1 VIGPIFDSMN
11 QRLLT
16 GTALALS
23 GVVLAAIQVLHAI
36 QQTRIPVAVA
46 VDALPFA
53 AMGLAIAYAG
63 VWLARDTTFE
73 GATSR
78 AAAWAAGGT
87 VAFAAIAALLLFSQ
101 RVTSGSLARASYL
114 TVDLVTVGALAGVL
128 VGLYDARS
136 RSRLRELAAER
147 DRIEAFA
154 GKAADV
160 NNYGRAI
167 ASAPSVDGVAA
178 FVVEAFGTIT
188 GMEETAVIRLSDGDA
203 VALANTIRTVPV
215 DVVAEFAQTVRTQQ
229 QGEVTVHD
237 RPFPVDLS
245 ESVTDCVSA
254 VVLNDEGTMT
264 VVVSV
269 TTDGT
274 TVGEEDQKLLELIV
288 SHASVRM
295 ATFDRQPAD
304 KGYTDQ

>member
-1 VIGPIFDSMN
+1 MN
-11 QRLLT
+11 QRLLA
-16 GTALALS
+16 GAALALS
-23 GVVLAAIQVLHAI
+23 GVALAAIQVLHAV

-53 AMGLAIAYAG
+53 AMGLAVAYAG
-63 VWLARDTTFE
+63 VWLARNTTFE
-73 GATSR
+73 GATPR
-78 AAAWAAGGT
+78 VTAWAAGGIA
-87 VAFAAIAALLLFSQ
+87 VFAAVAALLLFSQ
-101 RVTSGSLARASYL
+101 RVTGGSLARASYL

-136 RSRLRELAAER
+136 RGRRRELAAER

-178 FVVEAFGTIT
+178 FVVEAFGTMT
-188 GMEETAVIRLSDGDA
+188 GMEETAVVRLDDRDA

-215 DVVAEFAQTVRTQQ
+215 DVVGEFAKAVRTQQ

-237 RPFPVDLS
+237 RPFPVDLPD
-245 ESVTDCVSA
+245 SVTDCVSA
-254 VVLNDEGTMT
+254 VVLDDADTTT
-264 VVVSV
+264 VVISV
-269 TTDGT
+269 TTDET
-274 TVGEEDQKLLELIV
+274 TVGEEDRKLLELIV

-295 ATFDRQPAD
+295 ATLGRQAAEEEQP
-304 KGYTDQ
+304 GR

>member
-1 VIGPIFDSMN
+1 MN

-16 GTALALS
+16 GAALAVS
-23 GVVLAAIQVLHAI
+23 GVVLAAMQVFHAV

-46 VDALPFA
+46 VDALPFV
-53 AMGLAIAYAG
+53 AMGLAVTYAG
-63 VWLARDTTFE
+63 VWLARDTAFE

-78 AAAWAAGGT
+78 VAAWAAGGT
-87 VAFAAIAALLLFSQ
+87 VTFAAVAALLLFSQ

-147 DRIEAFA
+147 DRVEAFA

-178 FVVEAFGTIT
+178 FVVEAFGTMT
-188 GMEETAVIRLSDGDA
+188 DMEETAVIQLRDGDA
-203 VALANTIRTVPV
+203 VALANTVRTVPV
-215 DVVAEFAQTVRTQQ
+215 DVVAEFAQAVRAQE
-229 QGEVTVHD
+229 QGAVIVHD
-237 RPFPVDLS
+237 RPFPVDIP
-245 ESVTDCVSA
+245 ESVTDCVST
-254 VVLNDEGTMT
+254 VVLDDEDETT
-264 VVVSV
+264 VVISV
-269 TTDGT
+269 TTDET
-274 TVGEEDQKLLELIV
+274 TVGEEDQKLLELLV

-295 ATFDRQPAD
+295 ATLDRQSAD
-304 KGYTDQ
+304 EEPTGQ

>member
-1 VIGPIFDSMN
+1 MN

-16 GTALALS
+16 GAALALS
-23 GVVLAAIQVLHAI
+23 GVVLAAIQVLHAV

-73 GATSR
+73 GAASR
-78 AAAWAAGGT
+78 VAAWAAGGT
-87 VAFAAIAALLLFSQ
+87 VTFAAVAALLLFSQ
-101 RVTSGSLARASYL
+101 RVTSGSLARASYV

-178 FVVEAFGTIT
+178 FVVEAFGTMT
-188 GMEETAVIRLSDGDA
+188 GMEETAVIRLRDGDA

-215 DVVAEFAQTVRTQQ
+215 DAVGSLAREVRTQQ

-237 RPFPVDLS
+237 RPFAVDFP

-254 VVLNDEGTMT
+254 VVLDDADTTT
-264 VVVSV
+264 VVLSV
-269 TTDGT
+269 TTDET
-274 TVGEEDQKLLELIV
+274 TVGEEDTKLLELIV
-288 SHASVRM
+288 SHASVRL
-295 ATFDRQPAD
+295 ATLNRQAVDKDPTDR
-304 KGYTDQ
+304 

>member
-1 VIGPIFDSMN
+1 MN

-16 GTALALS
+16 GAALALS
-23 GVVLAAIQVLHAI
+23 GVVLAAIQVLHGI

-73 GATSR
+73 GATPR
-78 AAAWAAGGT
+78 VAAWAAGGT
-87 VAFAAIAALLLFSQ
+87 VTFAAVAALLLFSQ
-101 RVTSGSLARASYL
+101 RVTSGSLARASYV

-136 RSRLRELAAER
+136 RSRLRELEAER

-178 FVVEAFGTIT
+178 FVVEAFSTMT
-188 GMEETAVIRLSDGDA
+188 GMEETAVIRISDDRTA
-203 VALANTIRTVPV
+203 TLANTIRTVPAD
-215 DVVAEFAQTVRTQQ
+215 DVGEFAHAVRTQQ

-237 RPFPVDLS
+237 RPFPVDIS

-254 VVLNDEGTMT
+254 VVLNDEDRAT
-264 VVVSV
+264 VVLSV
-269 TTDGT
+269 TTAET
-274 TVGEEDQKLLELIV
+274 TVGEEDRKLLELLV

-295 ATFDRQPAD
+295 ATLDRQSVD
-304 KGYTDQ
+304 SEHTGQ

>member
-1 VIGPIFDSMN
+1 MN

-16 GTALALS
+16 GAALALS
-23 GVVLAAIQVLHAI
+23 GVVLAAIQVLHAV

-46 VDALPFA
+46 VDALPLA

-73 GATSR
+73 GAASR
-78 AAAWAAGGT
+78 VAAWAAGGT
-87 VAFAAIAALLLFSQ
+87 VTFAAVAALLLFSQ
-101 RVTSGSLARASYL
+101 RVTSGSLARASYV

-178 FVVEAFGTIT
+178 FVVEAFGTMT
-188 GMEETAVIRLSDGDA
+188 GMEETAVIRLRDGDA

-215 DVVAEFAQTVRTQQ
+215 DAVGSLAREVRTQQ

-237 RPFPVDLS
+237 RPFAVDFP

-254 VVLNDEGTMT
+254 VVLDDADTTT
-264 VVVSV
+264 VVLSV
-269 TTDGT
+269 TTDET
-274 TVGEEDQKLLELIV
+274 TVGEEDTKLLELIV
-288 SHASVRM
+288 SHASVRL
-295 ATFDRQPAD
+295 ATLDRQAVD
-304 KGYTDQ
+304 KDPTDR

>member
-1 VIGPIFDSMN
+1 MN

-16 GTALALS
+16 GAALALS
-23 GVVLAAIQVLHAI
+23 GVVLAAIQVLHAV

-63 VWLARDTTFE
+63 VWLARDTTSE
-73 GATSR
+73 GAASR
-78 AAAWAAGGT
+78 VAAWAAGGT
-87 VAFAAIAALLLFSQ
+87 VTFAAVAALLLFSQ
-101 RVTSGSLARASYL
+101 RVTSGSLARASYV

-178 FVVEAFGTIT
+178 FVVEAFGTMT
-188 GMEETAVIRLSDGDA
+188 GMEETAVIRLRDGDA

-215 DVVAEFAQTVRTQQ
+215 DAVGSLAREVRTQQ

-237 RPFPVDLS
+237 RPFAVDFP

-254 VVLNDEGTMT
+254 VVLDDADTTT
-264 VVVSV
+264 VVLSV
-269 TTDGT
+269 TTDET
-274 TVGEEDQKLLELIV
+274 TVGEEDTKLLELIV
-288 SHASVRM
+288 SHASVRL
-295 ATFDRQPAD
+295 ATLDRQAVD
-304 KGYTDQ
+304 KDPTDR

>member
-1 VIGPIFDSMN
+1 MN

-16 GTALALS
+16 GAALAVS
-23 GVVLAAIQVLHAI
+23 GVVLAAMQVFHAV

-46 VDALPFA
+46 VDALPFV
-53 AMGLAIAYAG
+53 AMGLAVTYAG
-63 VWLARDTTFE
+63 VWLARDTAFE

-78 AAAWAAGGT
+78 VAAWAAGGT
-87 VAFAAIAALLLFSQ
+87 VTFAAVAALLLFSQ

-147 DRIEAFA
+147 DRVEAFA

-178 FVVEAFGTIT
+178 FVVEAFGTMT
-188 GMEETAVIRLSDGDA
+188 GMEETAVIQLRDGDA
-203 VALANTIRTVPV
+203 VALANTVRTVPV
-215 DVVAEFAQTVRTQQ
+215 DVVAEFAQAVRAQE
-229 QGEVTVHD
+229 QGAVIVHD
-237 RPFPVDLS
+237 RPFPVDIP

-254 VVLNDEGTMT
+254 VVLDDEDETT
-264 VVVSV
+264 VVISV
-269 TTDGT
+269 TTDET
-274 TVGEEDQKLLELIV
+274 TVGEEDQKLLELLV

-295 ATFDRQPAD
+295 ATLNRQSAD
-304 KGYTDQ
+304 EELTGQ

>member
-1 VIGPIFDSMN
+1 MN

-16 GTALALS
+16 GAALAVS
-23 GVVLAAIQVLHAI
+23 GVVLAAMQVFHAV

-53 AMGLAIAYAG
+53 AMGLAVAYAG
-63 VWLARDTTFE
+63 VWLARDTAFE

-78 AAAWAAGGT
+78 VAAWAAGGT
-87 VAFAAIAALLLFSQ
+87 VTFAAVAALLLFSQ

-147 DRIEAFA
+147 DRVEAFA

-178 FVVEAFGTIT
+178 FVVEAFGTMT
-188 GMEETAVIRLSDGDA
+188 GMEETAVIQLRDGDA
-203 VALANTIRTVPV
+203 VALANTVRTVPV
-215 DVVAEFAQTVRTQQ
+215 DVVAEFAQAVRAQQ

-237 RPFPVDLS
+237 RPFSVDIP
-245 ESVTDCVSA
+245 EAVTDCVSA
-254 VVLNDEGTMT
+254 VILDDEDETT
-264 VVVSV
+264 VVLSV
-269 TTDGT
+269 TTDET
-274 TVGEEDQKLLELIV
+274 TVGEEDQKLLELLV

-295 ATFDRQPAD
+295 ATLDRQSAD
-304 KGYTDQ
+304 EEPTGQ

>member
-1 VIGPIFDSMN
+1 MN

-16 GTALALS
+16 GAALAFS
-23 GVVLAAIQVLHAI
+23 GVVLAAIQVLHAV

-46 VDALPFA
+46 VDAIPFA
-53 AMGLAIAYAG
+53 VMGLAIAYAG
-63 VWLARDTTFE
+63 VWLARDTTDE
-73 GATSR
+73 R
-78 AAAWAAGGT
+78 AASRVAVWAAGGT
-87 VAFAAIAALLLFSQ
+87 VAFAAVAALLLFSQ
-101 RVTSGSLARASYL
+101 RVTTGTLARASFL
-114 TVDLVTVGALAGVL
+114 TVDLVTVGALAGAL

-136 RSRLRELAAER
+136 RSRLRELEAER

-160 NNYGRAI
+160 NNYGQAI
-167 ASAPSVDGVAA
+167 ASAPSADGVAA
-178 FVVEAFGTIT
+178 YVIEAFSTMT

-215 DVVAEFAQTVRTQQ
+215 DVVGSFAHAVRTQQ

-237 RPFPVDLS
+237 RPFPVDIS

-254 VVLNDEGTMT
+254 VVLDDDGATT

-269 TTDGT
+269 TTDDT
-274 TVGEEDQKLLELIV
+274 TVGDEDRKLLELIV
-288 SHASVRM
+288 SHASVRL
-295 ATFDRQPAD
+295 ATLDRRSVD
-304 KGYTDQ
+304 EDDTSR

>member
-1 VIGPIFDSMN
+1 MN

-16 GTALALS
+16 GAALALS
-23 GVVLAAIQVLHAI
+23 GVVLAAIQVLHAV

-63 VWLARDTTFE
+63 GWLARDTTFE
-73 GATSR
+73 GAASR
-78 AAAWAAGGT
+78 VAAWAAGGT
-87 VAFAAIAALLLFSQ
+87 VTFAAVAALLLFSQ
-101 RVTSGSLARASYL
+101 RVTSGSLARASYV

-178 FVVEAFGTIT
+178 FVVEAFGTMT
-188 GMEETAVIRLSDGDA
+188 GMEETAVIRLRDGDA

-215 DVVAEFAQTVRTQQ
+215 DAVGSLAREVRTQQ

-237 RPFPVDLS
+237 RPFAVDFP

-254 VVLNDEGTMT
+254 VVLDDADTTT
-264 VVVSV
+264 VVLSV
-269 TTDGT
+269 TTDET
-274 TVGEEDQKLLELIV
+274 TVGEEDTKLLELIV
-288 SHASVRM
+288 SHASVRL
-295 ATFDRQPAD
+295 ATLNRQAVDKDPTDR
-304 KGYTDQ
+304 

>member
-1 VIGPIFDSMN
+1 
-11 QRLLT
+11 
-16 GTALALS
+16 
-23 GVVLAAIQVLHAI
+23 
-36 QQTRIPVAVA
+36 
-46 VDALPFA
+46 
-53 AMGLAIAYAG
+53 MGLAVTYAG
-63 VWLARDTTFE
+63 VWLARDTAFE

-78 AAAWAAGGT
+78 VAAWAAGGT
-87 VAFAAIAALLLFSQ
+87 VTFAAVAALLLFSQ

-147 DRIEAFA
+147 DRVEAFA

-178 FVVEAFGTIT
+178 FVVEAFGTMT
-188 GMEETAVIRLSDGDA
+188 GMEETAVIQLRDGDA
-203 VALANTIRTVPV
+203 VALANTVRTVPV
-215 DVVAEFAQTVRTQQ
+215 DVVAEFAQAVRAQE
-229 QGEVTVHD
+229 QGAVIVHD
-237 RPFPVDLS
+237 RPFPVDIP

-254 VVLNDEGTMT
+254 AVLDDEDETT
-264 VVVSV
+264 VVISV
-269 TTDGT
+269 TTDET
-274 TVGEEDQKLLELIV
+274 TVGEEDQKLLELLV

-295 ATFDRQPAD
+295 ATLDRQSAD
-304 KGYTDQ
+304 EEPTGQ

>member
-1 VIGPIFDSMN
+1 MN

-16 GTALALS
+16 GAALAVS
-23 GVVLAAIQVLHAI
+23 GVVLAAMQVFHAV

-46 VDALPFA
+46 VDALPFV
-53 AMGLAIAYAG
+53 AMGLAVTYAG
-63 VWLARDTTFE
+63 VWLARDTAFE

-78 AAAWAAGGT
+78 VAAWAAGGT
-87 VAFAAIAALLLFSQ
+87 VTFAAVAALLLFSQ

-147 DRIEAFA
+147 DRVEAFA

-178 FVVEAFGTIT
+178 FVVEAFGTMT
-188 GMEETAVIRLSDGDA
+188 GMEETAVIQLRDGDA
-203 VALANTIRTVPV
+203 VALANTVRTVPV
-215 DVVAEFAQTVRTQQ
+215 DVVAEFAQAVRAQE
-229 QGEVTVHD
+229 QGAVIVHD
-237 RPFPVDLS
+237 RPFPVDIP

-254 VVLNDEGTMT
+254 VVLDDEDETT
-264 VVVSV
+264 VVISV
-269 TTDGT
+269 TTDET
-274 TVGEEDQKLLELIV
+274 TVGEEDQKLLELLV

-295 ATFDRQPAD
+295 ATLDRQSAD
-304 KGYTDQ
+304 EELTGQ

>member
-1 VIGPIFDSMN
+1 MN
-11 QRLLT
+11 QRPLT
-16 GTALALS
+16 GAALAVF
-23 GVVLAAIQVLHAI
+23 GVVLAAIQVFHAV

-53 AMGLAIAYAG
+53 AMSLAIVYAG
-63 VWLARDTTFE
+63 VWLARDTAFE

-78 AAAWAAGGT
+78 VAAWAAGGT
-87 VAFAAIAALLLFSQ
+87 VTFAAVAALLLFSQ

-147 DRIEAFA
+147 DRVEAFA
-154 GKAADV
+154 GKAADL

-178 FVVEAFGTIT
+178 FVVEAFGTMT
-188 GMEETAVIRLSDGDA
+188 GMEETAVIHLRDGDA
-203 VALANTIRTVPV
+203 VALANTVRTVPV
-215 DVVAEFAQTVRTQQ
+215 GAVAEFAQAVRAQQ
-229 QGEVTVHD
+229 QGKVTVHD
-237 RPFPVDLS
+237 RPFPVDIP
-245 ESVTDCVSA
+245 EAVTDCVSA
-254 VVLNDEGTMT
+254 VVLDDEDETT
-264 VVVSV
+264 VVLSV
-269 TTDGT
+269 TTDET
-274 TVGEEDQKLLELIV
+274 TVGEEDQKLLELLV

-295 ATFDRQPAD
+295 ATIDRQSAD
-304 KGYTDQ
+304 EESTGQ

>member
-1 VIGPIFDSMN
+1 MN

-16 GTALALS
+16 GAALALF
-23 GVVLAAIQVLHAI
+23 GVVLAAMQVVHAV

-254 VVLNDEGTMT
+254 VVLNDEGTTT

-304 KGYTDQ
+304 KGYTGQ

>member
-1 VIGPIFDSMN
+1 MN
-11 QRLLT
+11 QRSLT
-16 GTALALS
+16 GAALALS
-23 GVVLAAIQVLHAI
+23 GVVLAAIQVLHAV

-78 AAAWAAGGT
+78 VAAWAAGGT
-87 VAFAAIAALLLFSQ
+87 VAFAAIAALLLFTQ

-136 RSRLRELAAER
+136 RSRLHELAAER

-154 GKAADV
+154 DKAADV

-188 GMEETAVIRLSDGDA
+188 GMEETAVVRLNDGDA

-215 DVVAEFAQTVRTQQ
+215 DVVGSFAQTVRTQQ

-254 VVLNDEGTMT
+254 VVLGDEGTTT
-264 VVVSV
+264 VVISV

-295 ATFDRQPAD
+295 AALDRRPAD

>member
-1 VIGPIFDSMN
+1 MN

-23 GVVLAAIQVLHAI
+23 GVVLAAMQALHAF
-36 QQTRIPVAVA
+36 QQTRIPVAIA

-78 AAAWAAGGT
+78 VAAWAAGGT

-136 RSRLRELAAER
+136 RGRLRELAAER

-178 FVVEAFGTIT
+178 FVVEAFGTMT
-188 GMEETAVIRLSDGDA
+188 GMEETAVIRLRDGDA
-203 VALANTIRTVPV
+203 VVLANTVRTVSA
-215 DVVAEFAQTVRTQQ
+215 DVVGEFARAVRTQQ
-229 QGEVTVHD
+229 QGAVTVHD
-237 RPFPVDLS
+237 RPFPVDIP

-254 VVLNDEGTMT
+254 VVLGDEDTTT
-264 VVVSV
+264 VVLSV
-269 TTDGT
+269 ATDET
-274 TVGEEDQKLLELIV
+274 TVGEEDEKLLELIV

-295 ATFDRQPAD
+295 ATLDRQSAD
-304 KGYTDQ
+304 REPTET

>member
-1 VIGPIFDSMN
+1 MN

-16 GTALALS
+16 GAALAVS
-23 GVVLAAIQVLHAI
+23 GVVLAAMQVFHAV

-53 AMGLAIAYAG
+53 AMGLAVTYAG
-63 VWLARDTTFE
+63 VWLARDTALE

-78 AAAWAAGGT
+78 VAAWAAGGT
-87 VAFAAIAALLLFSQ
+87 VTFAAVAALLLFSQ

-147 DRIEAFA
+147 DRVEAFA

-178 FVVEAFGTIT
+178 FVVEAFGTMT
-188 GMEETAVIRLSDGDA
+188 GMEETAVIQLRDGDA
-203 VALANTIRTVPV
+203 VALANTVRTVPV
-215 DVVAEFAQTVRTQQ
+215 DVVAEFAQAVRAQE
-229 QGEVTVHD
+229 QGAVIVHD
-237 RPFPVDLS
+237 RPFPIDIP

-254 VVLNDEGTMT
+254 VVLDDEDETT
-264 VVVSV
+264 VVISV
-269 TTDGT
+269 TTDET
-274 TVGEEDQKLLELIV
+274 TVGEEDQKLLELLV

-295 ATFDRQPAD
+295 ATLDRQSAD
-304 KGYTDQ
+304 EEPTEQ

>member
-1 VIGPIFDSMN
+1 MN
-11 QRLLT
+11 QRSLT
-16 GTALALS
+16 GAALALS
-23 GVVLAAIQVLHAI
+23 GVVLAAIQVLHAV

-78 AAAWAAGGT
+78 VAAWAAGGT
-87 VAFAAIAALLLFSQ
+87 VAFAAIAALLLFTQ

-136 RSRLRELAAER
+136 RSRLHELAAER

-154 GKAADV
+154 DKAADV

-188 GMEETAVIRLSDGDA
+188 GMEETAVIRLNDGDA

-215 DVVAEFAQTVRTQQ
+215 DVVGSFAQTVRTQQ

-254 VVLNDEGTMT
+254 VVLGDEGTTT
-264 VVVSV
+264 VVISV

-295 ATFDRQPAD
+295 AALDRRPAD
-304 KGYTDQ
+304 KGHTDQ

>member
-1 VIGPIFDSMN
+1 MN
-11 QRLLT
+11 QRSLT
-16 GTALALS
+16 GAALALS
-23 GVVLAAIQVLHAI
+23 GVVLAAIQVLHAV

-78 AAAWAAGGT
+78 VAAWAAGGT
-87 VAFAAIAALLLFSQ
+87 VAFAAIAALLLFTQ

-136 RSRLRELAAER
+136 RSRLHELAAER

-154 GKAADV
+154 DKAADV

-188 GMEETAVIRLSDGDA
+188 GMEETAVIRLNDGDA

-215 DVVAEFAQTVRTQQ
+215 DVVGSFAQTVRTQQ

-254 VVLNDEGTMT
+254 VVLGDEGTTT
-264 VVVSV
+264 VVISV

-295 ATFDRQPAD
+295 AALDRRPAD

>member
-1 VIGPIFDSMN
+1 MN
-11 QRLLT
+11 QRLVT
-16 GTALALS
+16 GAALALS
-23 GVVLAAIQVLHAI
+23 GVVLAGMQVLHAV

-53 AMGLAIAYAG
+53 AMGLAVAYAG

-73 GATSR
+73 SATSR
-78 AAAWAAGGT
+78 VAAWAAGGT
-87 VAFAAIAALLLFSQ
+87 VAFAAVAALLLFSQ
-101 RVTSGSLARASYL
+101 RVTTGSLARASFL

-136 RSRLRELAAER
+136 RGRLRELEAER

-178 FVVEAFGTIT
+178 FVVEAFGTVT
-188 GMEETAVIRLSDGDA
+188 GMEETAVVRISDDNS
-203 VALANTIRTVPV
+203 VALANTIRTAPV
-215 DVVAEFAQTVRTQQ
+215 DVVGAFARAVRTQQ
-229 QGEVTVHD
+229 QGEIAVHD
-237 RPFPVDLS
+237 RPFSVDLP

-254 VVLNDEGTMT
+254 VVLDDEDTTT
-264 VVVSV
+264 VVLSV
-269 TTDGT
+269 TTDET

-295 ATFDRQPAD
+295 ATLDRRSPD
-304 KGYTDQ
+304 EGDTDR

>member
-1 VIGPIFDSMN
+1 MN
-11 QRLLT
+11 QRLVT

-23 GVVLAAIQVLHAI
+23 GVVLAGIQVLHAV

-53 AMGLAIAYAG
+53 TMALAIAYAG
-63 VWLARDTTFE
+63 VWLARDTTDE
-73 GATSR
+73 AATSR
-78 AAAWAAGGT
+78 VGAWAAGGM
-87 VAFAAIAALLLFSQ
+87 VAFTAVAALLLFSQ
-101 RVTSGSLARASYL
+101 RVTTGSLARASFL

-136 RSRLRELAAER
+136 RGRLRELEADR

-178 FVVEAFGTIT
+178 YVVEAFSTMT
-188 GMEETAVIRLSDGDA
+188 GMEETAVIRISDDNST
-203 VALANTIRTVPV
+203 ALANTIRTVPV
-215 DVVAEFAQTVRTQQ
+215 DAVGAFARAVRTRQ
-229 QGEVTVHD
+229 QGAITVHD
-237 RPFPVDLS
+237 RPFPVDLP
-245 ESVTDCVSA
+245 ESVTGCVSV
-254 VVLNDEGTMT
+254 VVLNDDDATT
-264 VVVSV
+264 VVLSLA
-269 TTDGT
+269 TDDT
-274 TVGEEDQKLLELIV
+274 TVAAEDEKLLELIV

-295 ATFDRQPAD
+295 ATLDRRSAD
-304 KGYTDQ
+304 EGYTDR

>member
-1 VIGPIFDSMN
+1 MN

-23 GVVLAAIQVLHAI
+23 GVVLAAMQALHAF
-36 QQTRIPVAVA
+36 QQTRIPVAIA

-63 VWLARDTTFE
+63 IWLVRDTTFE

-78 AAAWAAGGT
+78 VAAWAAGGT

-136 RSRLRELAAER
+136 RGRLRELAAER

-167 ASAPSVDGVAA
+167 ASAPSVDGVGA
-178 FVVEAFGTIT
+178 FVVEAFGTMT
-188 GMEETAVIRLSDGDA
+188 GMEETAVVRLRDGDA
-203 VALANTIRTVPV
+203 VVLANTVRTIPA
-215 DVVAEFAQTVRTQQ
+215 DVVGEFARAVRTQQ
-229 QGEVTVHD
+229 QGAVTVHD
-237 RPFPVDLS
+237 RPFPVDIP

-254 VVLNDEGTMT
+254 VVLDDEDTTT
-264 VVVSV
+264 VVLSV
-269 TTDGT
+269 ATDET
-274 TVGEEDQKLLELIV
+274 TVGEEDEKLLELIV

-295 ATFDRQPAD
+295 ATLDRQSAD
-304 KGYTDQ
+304 REPTET

>member
-1 VIGPIFDSMN
+1 MN
-11 QRLLT
+11 QRLVT
-16 GTALALS
+16 GAALALS
-23 GVVLAAIQVLHAI
+23 GVVLAGIQVLHAV

-46 VDALPFA
+46 VDALPFV
-53 AMGLAIAYAG
+53 AMALAIAYAG
-63 VWLARDTTFE
+63 VWLARDTTE
-73 GATSR
+73 EEAASR
-78 AAAWAAGGT
+78 VAAWAAGGT
-87 VAFAAIAALLLFSQ
+87 VAFAAVAALLLFSQ
-101 RVTSGSLARASYL
+101 RVTTGSLARASFL

-136 RSRLRELAAER
+136 RSRLRELEAER

-167 ASAPSVDGVAA
+167 ASAPSADGVAA
-178 FVVEAFGTIT
+178 YVVEAFSTMT

-215 DVVAEFAQTVRTQQ
+215 DVVGSFAQTVRTQQ

-237 RPFPVDLS
+237 RPFPVTLS
-245 ESVTDCVSA
+245 EAVTDCVSA
-254 VVLNDEGTMT
+254 VVLDDDGATT

-269 TTDGT
+269 TTDDT

-288 SHASVRM
+288 SHASVRL
-295 ATFDRQPAD
+295 ATLDRRSVD
-304 KGYTDQ
+304 EDYTNR

>member
-1 VIGPIFDSMN
+1 MN

-16 GTALALS
+16 GATLALS
-23 GVVLAAIQVLHAI
+23 GVVLAAIQVLHAV

-53 AMGLAIAYAG
+53 AMGLAVAYAG

-78 AAAWAAGGT
+78 VPVWAAGGT
-87 VAFAAIAALLLFSQ
+87 VTFAAVAALLLFSQ
-101 RVTSGSLARASYL
+101 RVTDGSLARASYL

-136 RSRLRELAAER
+136 RSRRRELEAER

-167 ASAPSVDGVAA
+167 AGAPSADGVAA
-178 FVVEAFGTIT
+178 FVVEAFGAMT
-188 GMEETAVIRLSDGDA
+188 GMEETAVIQFGDGDA
-203 VALANTIRTVPV
+203 VALANTVRTVPV
-215 DVVAEFAQTVRTQQ
+215 DVVSAFAQAVRTRQ

-237 RPFPVDLS
+237 RPFPVALPD
-245 ESVTDCVSA
+245 SVTGCVSA
-254 VVLNDEGTMT
+254 VVLDDADTTT

-269 TTDGT
+269 ATADTTI
-274 TVGEEDQKLLELIV
+274 GEADRKLLELIV
-288 SHASVRM
+288 SHAKVRM
-295 ATFDRQPAD
+295 AALRSHPSE
-304 KGYTDQ
+304 KGHTGR

>member
-1 VIGPIFDSMN
+1 MN

-16 GTALALS
+16 GAALAVS
-23 GVVLAAIQVLHAI
+23 GVVLAAMQVFHAV

-46 VDALPFA
+46 VDALPFV
-53 AMGLAIAYAG
+53 AMGLAVTYAG
-63 VWLARDTTFE
+63 VWLARDTAFE

-78 AAAWAAGGT
+78 VAAWAAGGT
-87 VAFAAIAALLLFSQ
+87 VTFAAVAALLLFSQ

-147 DRIEAFA
+147 DRVEAFA

-178 FVVEAFGTIT
+178 FVVEAFGTMT
-188 GMEETAVIRLSDGDA
+188 GMEETAVIQLRDGDA
-203 VALANTIRTVPV
+203 VALANTVRTVPV
-215 DVVAEFAQTVRTQQ
+215 DVVAEFAQAVRAQE
-229 QGEVTVHD
+229 QGAVIVHD
-237 RPFPVDLS
+237 RPFPVDIP

-254 VVLNDEGTMT
+254 AVLDDEDETT
-264 VVVSV
+264 VVISV
-269 TTDGT
+269 TTDET
-274 TVGEEDQKLLELIV
+274 TVGEEDQKLLELLV

-295 ATFDRQPAD
+295 ATLDRQSAD
-304 KGYTDQ
+304 EELTGQ

>member
-1 VIGPIFDSMN
+1 MN

-16 GTALALS
+16 GAALALS
-23 GVVLAAIQVLHAI
+23 GVVLAAIQVLHAV

-53 AMGLAIAYAG
+53 AMGLAVAYAG

-78 AAAWAAGGT
+78 VPVWAAGGT
-87 VAFAAIAALLLFSQ
+87 VTFAAVAALLLFSQ
-101 RVTSGSLARASYL
+101 RVTDGSLARASYL

-136 RSRLRELAAER
+136 RSRPRELEAER

-167 ASAPSVDGVAA
+167 AGAPSADGVAA
-178 FVVEAFGTIT
+178 FGAMT
-188 GMEETAVIRLSDGDA
+188 GMEETAVIQFGDGDT
-203 VALANTIRTVPV
+203 VALANTVRTVPV
-215 DVVAEFAQTVRTQQ
+215 DVVSAFAQAVRTRQ

-237 RPFPVDLS
+237 RPFPVALPD
-245 ESVTDCVSA
+245 SVTGCLSA
-254 VVLNDEGTMT
+254 VVLDDTDTTT

-269 TTDGT
+269 ATADTTI
-274 TVGEEDQKLLELIV
+274 GEADRKLLELIV
-288 SHASVRM
+288 SHAKVRM
-295 ATFDRQPAD
+295 AALRSRPSE
-304 KGYTDQ
+304 KGHTGR

>member
-1 VIGPIFDSMN
+1 MN
-11 QRLLT
+11 QRSLT
-16 GTALALS
+16 GAALALS
-23 GVVLAAIQVLHAI
+23 GVVLAAIQVLHAV

-78 AAAWAAGGT
+78 VAAWAAGGT
-87 VAFAAIAALLLFSQ
+87 VAFAAIAALLLFTQ

-136 RSRLRELAAER
+136 RSRLHELAAER

-154 GKAADV
+154 DKAADV

-188 GMEETAVIRLSDGDA
+188 GMEETAVIRLNDGDA

-215 DVVAEFAQTVRTQQ
+215 DVVGSFAQTVRTQQ

-254 VVLNDEGTMT
+254 VVLGDEGATT
-264 VVVSV
+264 VVISV

-295 ATFDRQPAD
+295 AALDRRPAD

>member
-1 VIGPIFDSMN
+1 MN

-16 GTALALS
+16 GAALAVS
-23 GVVLAAIQVLHAI
+23 GVVLAAMQVFHAV

-46 VDALPFA
+46 VDALPFV
-53 AMGLAIAYAG
+53 AMGLAVTYAG
-63 VWLARDTTFE
+63 VWLARDTAFE

-78 AAAWAAGGT
+78 VAAWAAGGT
-87 VAFAAIAALLLFSQ
+87 VTFAAVAALLLFSQ

-147 DRIEAFA
+147 DRVEAFA

-178 FVVEAFGTIT
+178 FVVEAFGTMT
-188 GMEETAVIRLSDGDA
+188 GMEETAVIQLRDGDA
-203 VALANTIRTVPV
+203 VALANTVRTVPV
-215 DVVAEFAQTVRTQQ
+215 DVVAEFAQAVRAQE
-229 QGEVTVHD
+229 QGAVIVHD
-237 RPFPVDLS
+237 RPFPVDIP

-254 VVLNDEGTMT
+254 VVLDDEDETT
-264 VVVSV
+264 VVISV
-269 TTDGT
+269 TTDET
-274 TVGEEDQKLLELIV
+274 TVGEEDQKLLELLV

-295 ATFDRQPAD
+295 ATLDRQSAD
-304 KGYTDQ
+304 EEPTEQ

>member
-1 VIGPIFDSMN
+1 MN

-16 GTALALS
+16 GATLALS
-23 GVVLAAIQVLHAI
+23 GVILAAMQVLHAV
-36 QQTRIPVAVA
+36 QQTQIPVAVA

-63 VWLARDTTFE
+63 IWLARDTTFE

-78 AAAWAAGGT
+78 VAVWAAGGV

-114 TVDLVTVGALAGVL
+114 TVDLITVGALAGVL

-136 RSRLRELAAER
+136 RNRLRELTAER
-147 DRIEAFA
+147 DRVEAFA

-178 FVVEAFGTIT
+178 FVVEAFGTMT
-188 GMEETAVIRLSDGDA
+188 GMDETAVIRLSDGDT
-203 VALANTIRTVPV
+203 VTFANTVRTIPA
-215 DVVAEFAQTVRTQQ
+215 DVVGEFARAVRTQQ
-229 QGEVTVHD
+229 QGAVTVHD
-237 RPFPVDLS
+237 RPFPVDIP

-254 VVLNDEGTMT
+254 VALDDEDTTT
-264 VVVSV
+264 VVISV
-269 TTDGT
+269 TTDET
-274 TVGEEDQKLLELIV
+274 AVGEEDQKLLELIV

-295 ATFDRQPAD
+295 ATLDRQSVD
-304 KGYTDQ
+304 SEHTGQ

>member
-1 VIGPIFDSMN
+1 MN

-16 GTALALS
+16 GAALALS
-23 GVVLAAIQVLHAI
+23 GVVLAAIQVLHGI

-73 GATSR
+73 GATPR
-78 AAAWAAGGT
+78 VAAWAAGGT
-87 VAFAAIAALLLFSQ
+87 VTFAAVAALLLFSQ
-101 RVTSGSLARASYL
+101 RVTSGSLARASYV

-136 RSRLRELAAER
+136 RSRLRELVAER

-178 FVVEAFGTIT
+178 FVVEAFGTMT
-188 GMEETAVIRLSDGDA
+188 GMEETAVIRLRDGDA

-215 DVVAEFAQTVRTQQ
+215 DVVGSLARELRAQK
-229 QGEVTVHD
+229 QGEVIVHD
-237 RPFPVDLS
+237 RPFAVDLP

-254 VVLNDEGTMT
+254 VVLDDADTTT
-264 VVVSV
+264 VVLSV
-269 TTDGT
+269 TTDET

-295 ATFDRQPAD
+295 ATLDRQATD
-304 KGYTDQ
+304 KEPTDR

>member
-1 VIGPIFDSMN
+1 MN
-11 QRLLT
+11 QRLLA
-16 GTALALS
+16 GAALALS
-23 GVVLAAIQVLHAI
+23 GVALAAIQVLHAV

-53 AMGLAIAYAG
+53 AMGLAVAYAG

-73 GATSR
+73 GATPR
-78 AAAWAAGGT
+78 VTAWAAGGIA
-87 VAFAAIAALLLFSQ
+87 VFAAVAALLLFSQ
-101 RVTSGSLARASYL
+101 RVTGGSLARASYL

-136 RSRLRELAAER
+136 RGRLRELAAER

-178 FVVEAFGTIT
+178 FVVEAFGTMT
-188 GMEETAVIRLSDGDA
+188 GTEETAVVRLTDRDA

-215 DVVAEFAQTVRTQQ
+215 DVVGSLAQTVRTQQ

-237 RPFPVDLS
+237 RPFPVALPD
-245 ESVTDCVSA
+245 SVTDCVSA
-254 VVLNDEGTMT
+254 VVLDDADTTT
-264 VVVSV
+264 VVISV
-269 TTDGT
+269 TTDET

-295 ATFDRQPAD
+295 ATLDRQSAD
-304 KGYTDQ
+304 EEPTEQ

>member
-1 VIGPIFDSMN
+1 MN
-11 QRLLT
+11 QRSLT
-16 GTALALS
+16 GAALALS
-23 GVVLAAIQVLHAI
+23 GVVLAAIQVLHAV

-63 VWLARDTTFE
+63 VWLARDTTFG

-78 AAAWAAGGT
+78 VAAWAAGGT
-87 VAFAAIAALLLFSQ
+87 VAFAAIAALLLFTQ

-136 RSRLRELAAER
+136 RSRLHELAAER

-154 GKAADV
+154 DKAADV

-188 GMEETAVIRLSDGDA
+188 GMEETAVVRLNDGDA

-215 DVVAEFAQTVRTQQ
+215 DVVGSFAQTVRTQQ

-254 VVLNDEGTMT
+254 VVLGDEGTTT
-264 VVVSV
+264 VVISV

-295 ATFDRQPAD
+295 AALDRRPAD